1 MILATQSSRRC
12 RARRILAS
20 TTALMTLAI
29 AAPAFAQINVE
40 QPTPPFV
47 YHIDANG
54 VDLVTGKFYLGRT
67 DLSIGGNGGGLAFS
81 RTART
86 AGSDSSYLT
95 SLQDGSGITVSIG
108 ALSDHFPG
116 VGQPSDRGT
125 GATIAGNAS
134 GYTYTTRDGTV
145 YAFSP
150 AYFSDFYRSA
160 SQRAETITYPD
171 GRVLTLSY
179 EFAHPEFRSEEHT
192 SELQSLMRNSYAV
205 SCLKKKIIQ

>member
-86 AGSDSSYLT
+86 AG
-95 SLQDGSGITVSIG
+95 
-108 ALSDHFPG
+108 
-116 VGQPSDRGT
+116 
-125 GATIAGNAS
+125 
-134 GYTYTTRDGTV
+134 
-145 YAFSP
+145 
-150 AYFSDFYRSA
+150 
-160 SQRAETITYPD
+160 
-171 GRVLTLSY
+171 
-179 EFAHPEFRSEEHT
+179 RSEEHT
-192 SELQSLMRNSYAV
+192 SELQSLMRS
-205 SCLKKKIIQ
+205 S